1 VSDQPQRTNNY
12 TTEPTTEKYRQCL
25 FDWLVAHAPLWNQI
39 NYRRRQAYFEDSQD
53 VWEAEYSD
61 LYNEY
66 APILGKATC
75 QQVARKNAD
84 AWRSFFTQLE
94 QYREGDP
101 SVPEKP
107 SPPGYWGNRDDGYDL
122 HGLVRND
129 LYTFDWDENKSVLE
143 FGVGEALEEKYD
155 FEYQEQLTLEV
166 RGNPQWTGDDS
177 RLELIYDEVADT
189 LRVKHPVR
197 IQSDRLQEQRED
209 AFTHTL
215 DTENTTHSAAI
226 DVGANNT
233 LAIVTNTGETAVYH
247 ARPEFERF
255 QLYSQQIAQLQSE
268 LPEGEYSSER
278 IRRLYS
284 ERSEKRDHSRD
295 AAVKHA
301 TDWLLE
307 QNVDTVYVGDLSD
320 VLEAHWSS
328 IVNEK
333 THSFWS
339 HGQLTDRVELT
350 MGDVGI
356 NVEEVSERDSSSK
369 CPECDSEN
377 VHRNGDKFGCRDC
390 SLEAHSDV
398 VGAWNMLQ
406 NEEVGSMA
414 RPAVLRAE
422 RRRNASQ
429 TATGS
434 NSSKGAYWEWD
445 EHDWILGSF
454 EEQSYSTFAVGDN
467 QTSISK
473 PASSQLG

>member
-1 VSDQPQRTNNY
+1 VSDLPQRTNNY
-12 TTEPTTEKYRQCL
+12 TTEPTTERYRQCL

-39 NYRRRQAYFEDSQD
+39 NYRRRQAYFNDNKD
-53 VWEAEYSD
+53 VWNAKYSD
-61 LYNEY
+61 LYDEY

-84 AWRSFFTQLE
+84 AWRSFFTLLE
-94 QYREGDP
+94 KYREGDP

-129 LYTFDWDENKSVLE
+129 LYTFDWDEEKSVLE

-197 IQSDRLQEQRED
+197 IQSDKLKEQRED

-215 DTENTTHSAAI
+215 DHENTTHSAAI

-233 LAIVTNTGETAVYH
+233 LAIVTSKGETAVYH

-255 QLYSQQIAQLQSE
+255 QFYSQLIAILQSK

-278 IRRLYS
+278 IRQLYS

-295 AAVKHA
+295 ASVKHA

-307 QNVDTVYVGDLSD
+307 QNVDTV
-320 VLEAHWSS
+320 
-328 IVNEK
+328 
-333 THSFWS
+333 
-339 HGQLTDRVELT
+339 
-350 MGDVGI
+350 
-356 NVEEVSERDSSSK
+356 
-369 CPECDSEN
+369 
-377 VHRNGDKFGCRDC
+377 
-390 SLEAHSDV
+390 
-398 VGAWNMLQ
+398 
-406 NEEVGSMA
+406 
-414 RPAVLRAE
+414 
-422 RRRNASQ
+422 
-429 TATGS
+429 
-434 NSSKGAYWEWD
+434 
-445 EHDWILGSF
+445 
-454 EEQSYSTFAVGDN
+454 
-467 QTSISK
+467 
-473 PASSQLG
+473 